1 MLQSMKVRPTVVAK
15 LTVQDG
21 IEAVRGAIPRCY
33 FDRGNCLPAL
43 KALRH
48 YHRTMND
55 RTGEWNS
62 RPNHDWSSHFADA
75 FRYLAVGLRD
85 GDDADD
91 IAMMAKTGR
100 LMDGRPV
107 IDAGDGTFG

>member
-1 MLQSMKVRPTVVAK
+1 
-15 LTVQDG
+15 
-21 IEAVRGAIPRCY
+21 
-33 FDRGNCLPAL
+33 
-43 KALRH
+43 
-48 YHRTMND
+48 MND